1 MASVFINEFHYDNA
15 GTDTGEFIEIAGP
28 AGTDLNGYSLVLYNG
43 ANGSAYNTIALS
55 GTIIEQSNGYGTT
68 VVTLPSNG
76 LQNGAPDGFALV
88 NNLGEVLQF
97 LSYEGLFTA
106 VGGPANGLLSTDIGI
121 SQTGSEP
128 IGASLQLTGTG
139 SVYEDFT
146 WSATTTNTSG
156 TVNAGQ
162 TFSGVNPPSP
172 TVFISEIHYDNAG
185 ADIGEFVEVT
195 AIAGTD
201 LTGYSLVLYN
211 GNGGAPYGTT
221 ALSGIV
227 PDEVN
232 GQGAIAFDIAGIQNG
247 APDGIAL
254 VAPNGS
260 VIEFLSY
267 EGTFTAVGGP
277 ADGLTSTDIG
287 VAEAGSEPAGQ
298 SLQLINGTWAGSTT
312 ETKGVVNTG
321 DGNNGGGGDNGGG
334 DTITLIHDIQGSSEA
349 SPLVGSTVTLEA
361 IVVGDFQDG
370 TSGTNGDLNGF
381 FVQEEDADADTDATT
396 SEGLFIF
403 DGNAPAIDVSIGDK
417 VRVTGTVTEFN
428 GLTELTNVSVSTVS
442 TDNALPTAAT
452 VNLPVNSVADLEAF
466 EGMQVTIPDTLF
478 VTEYFNLDRFGEIVL
493 SSDGASNAPGTDGRL
508 DQYTQF
514 NDPDVAGFAAYQT
527 EIAKRRILV
536 DDGQTIQNPN
546 PIILGRGGEPLSAT
560 NTLRGGDTIAGL
572 TGILSYGFDEYR
584 IQPVA
589 PIDFRPTN
597 PRPSVPEEVGGDLKV
612 VSLNVLNFFTT
623 LDQPGNTSG
632 PSGLEPRGADTL
644 EEFNRQL
651 DKLITTL
658 ETADADIYGLIELEN
673 EFNGDQN
680 GDGQYA
686 IDTIVKA
693 LNDRVGAGTYAFV
706 DPGVPFVDTGDAIS
720 VGAIYKT
727 STVKIAEGT
736 SVEILS
742 DADLPALG
750 LSGPVFDG
758 ESTNRASLAVTF
770 EELATGEALTVAVN
784 HFKSKGGTG
793 TGDDAD
799 AGDGQGSFNGTRLRA
814 AAALN
819 TWLERDPTGSGD
831 ADFLIIGDLNSY
843 AKEDPITYLE
853 SQGYVNVID
862 NPELAYSYLFDGQF
876 GTLDYG
882 LANETLISQVT
893 GATEWHI
900 NADEPDALDYN
911 LDFGRDPALFD
922 GQTPFRTSDHDPLI
936 IGLDLLTPGV
946 VIDGGNG
953 KDLITGSNGN
963 DTLMGGNGKDTILG
977 GNGRDTLN
985 GGNGN
990 DLLVGGRGD
999 DLLTGGNG
1007 NDTFVLAVND
1017 GTDTITDF
1025 AVGKD
1030 LIGLSSGL
1038 TFGSLSIST
1047 QSGNTLISVG
1057 DETLAQLVGVNS
1069 LVESAFVMI

>member
-1 MASVFINEFHYDNA
+1 MATSLTAGDIAITGFNFDNPDELTFVALVDIEA
-15 GTDTGEFIEIAGP
+15 GTEISFTDNGWLSSGGFRSNE
-28 AGTDLNGYSLVLYNG
+28 GT
-43 ANGSAYNTIALS
+43 
-55 GTIIEQSNGYGTT
+55 
-68 VVTLPSNG
+68 
-76 LQNGAPDGFALV
+76 
-88 NNLGEVLQF
+88 
-97 LSYEGLFTA
+97 
-106 VGGPANGLLSTDIGI
+106 
-121 SQTGSEP
+121 
-128 IGASLQLTGTG
+128 
-139 SVYEDFT
+139 FT
-146 WSATTTNTSG
+146 WSAPEDISAGESIQPSVSGVAFSADGDQIIAYQGAATNPTFLYALNSEGSGVWQSDATSSNTS
-156 TVNAGQ
+156 AL
-162 TFSGVNPPSP
+162 P
-172 TVFISEIHYDNAG
+172 TS
-185 ADIGEFVEVT
+185 
-195 AIAGTD
+195 
-201 LTGYSLVLYN
+201 
-211 GNGGAPYGTT
+211 
-221 ALSGIV
+221 
-227 PDEVN
+227 
-232 GQGAIAFDIAGIQNG
+232 
-247 APDGIAL
+247 
-254 VAPNGS
+254 
-260 VIEFLSY
+260 
-267 EGTFTAVGGP
+267 
-277 ADGLTSTDIG
+277 
-287 VAEAGSEPAGQ
+287 
-298 SLQLINGTWAGSTT
+298 LINGETAVALNEIDNAVYTGPTAGTKAELLTAISNKNNWSGSNSDRQSLSIAPFTVSGST
-312 ETKGVVNTG
+312 GGG
-321 DGNNGGGGDNGGG
+321 DGDGGGGNNGGG
-334 DTITLIHDIQGSSEA
+334 DTITMIHDIQGSSEV
-349 SPLVGSTVTLEA
+349 SPLAGSTVTLEA

-370 TSGTNGDLNGF
+370 ASGTNGDLNGF
-381 FVQEEDADADTDATT
+381 FVQEEDADADTDAAT

-403 DGNAPAIDVSIGDK
+403 DGNAPVVDVSIGDK

-442 TDNALPTAAT
+442 TDNALPTAAA

-466 EGMQVTIPDTLF
+466 EGMQITIPDTLF

-493 SSDGASNAPGTDGRL
+493 SSNGASNAPGTDGRL

-514 NDPDVAGFAAYQT
+514 NDPDAAGFADYQA

-536 DDGQTIQNPN
+536 DDGQTIQNPD

-560 NTLRGGDTIAGL
+560 NTLRGGDTIVGL

-589 PIDFRPTN
+589 PIDFQPTN

-632 PSGLEPRGADTL
+632 PSGLDPRGADTI

-727 STVKIAEGT
+727 STVRIAKGT

-758 ESTNRASLAVTF
+758 ENTNRASLAVTF

-784 HFKSKGGTG
+784 HFKSKGGSG

-799 AGDGQGSFNGTRLRA
+799 VGDGQGSFNGTRLRA
-814 AAALN
+814 STALN
-819 TWLERDPTGSGD
+819 AWLETDPTGSGD
-831 ADFLIIGDLNSY
+831 ADFLLIGDLNSY

-911 LDFGRDPALFD
+911 LDFGRDPTLFD
-922 GQTPFRTSDHDPLI
+922 GQTPFRTSDHDPLV

-946 VIDGGNG
+946 MIDGGNG
-953 KDLITGSNGN
+953 KDPITGSNGN
-963 DTLMGGNGKDTILG
+963 DVLVGGNGKDSILG
-977 GNGRDTLN
+977 GNGRDVID
-985 GGNGN
+985 GGNSD

-1007 NDTFVLAVND
+1007 NDTFVLSTND

-1025 AVGKD
+1025 AIGKD
-1030 LIGLSSGL
+1030 LIGLSGGL
-1038 TFGSLSIST
+1038 TLGSLSIST
-1047 QSGNTLISVG
+1047 QSGNTLISLG
-1057 DETLAQLVGVNS
+1057 DEVLAQLMGVNS
-1069 LVESAFVMI
+1069 LTERAFVTV

>member
-1 MASVFINEFHYDNA
+1 MASVFINEFHYDNT

-28 AGTDLNGYSLVLYNG
+28 AGTDLTGWSIARYNG
-43 ANGSAYNTIALS
+43 VNGQVYTSPTATETLS
-55 GTIIEQSNGYGTT
+55 GTIADQGNGFGF
-68 VVTLPSNG
+68 VVISYPTNG
-76 LQNGAPDGFALV
+76 LQNGSPDGFALV
-88 NNLGEVLQF
+88 NNLGEVVQF
-97 LSYEGLFTA
+97 LSYEGSFAATNGPA
-106 VGGPANGLLSTDIGI
+106 VGLTSVDIGI
-121 SQTGSEP
+121 SQEGTEAVGS
-128 IGASLQLTGTG
+128 ALQLTGTG
-139 SVYEDFT
+139 SAYEDFT
-146 WSATTTNTSG
+146 WNATLSANTSG

-162 TFSGVNPPSP
+162 TFAGANPPSP
-172 TVFISEIHYDNAG
+172 TIFISEIHYDNAG
-185 ADIGEFVEVT
+185 ADTGEFVEVT
-195 AIAGTD
+195 ATAGTN

-221 ALSGIV
+221 TLSGTIA
-227 PDEVN
+227 DQAN
-232 GQGAIAFDIAGIQNG
+232 GQGAIAFDITGIQNG
-247 APDGIAL
+247 SPDGVAL
-254 VAPNGS
+254 VAPDGS

-267 EGTFTAVGGP
+267 EGSFAAVGGP

-298 SLQLINGTWAGSTT
+298 SLQLVNGSWTGPAAQ
-312 ETKGVVNTG
+312 TKGAVNVSG
-321 DGNNGGGGDNGGG
+321 NGGGGD
-334 DTITLIHDIQGSSEA
+334 TTTFIHDIQGSGDA
-349 SPLVGSTVTLEA
+349 SPLVGSTVTIEA

-370 TSGTNGDLNGF
+370 SSGTNGDLNGF
-381 FVQEEDADADTDATT
+381 FVQEEDADTDANATT

-403 DGNAPAIDVSIGDK
+403 DGNAPAVNVHLGDK

-428 GLTELTNVSVSTVS
+428 GLTELTGVTVS
-442 TDNALPTAAT
+442 IVGTDALPTAAT

-493 SSDGASNAPGTDGRL
+493 SSNGASNAPGTDGRL

-514 NDPDVAGFAAYQT
+514 NDPDAAGFAAYQA

-560 NTLRGGDTIAGL
+560 NTLRGGDTVAGL
-572 TGILSYGFDEYR
+572 TGVLSYGFDEYR

-589 PIDFRPTN
+589 PIDFQPTN
-597 PRPSVPEEVGGDLKV
+597 PRPNAPEDVGGDLKV

-623 LDQPGNTSG
+623 LDVSGNPGSG
-632 PSGLEPRGADTL
+632 PNGLEPRGADSQA
-644 EEFNRQL
+644 EFDRQL
-651 DKLITTL
+651 TKLITTL
-658 ETADADIYGLIELEN
+658 EIANADVYGLIELEN

-680 GDGQYA
+680 GDGKVA
-686 IDTIVKA
+686 LETIVNA

-727 STVKIAEGT
+727 STVKIAGGT
-736 SVEILS
+736 TVEILS
-742 DADLPALG
+742 DADLPKLG

-758 ESTNRASLAVTF
+758 NNTNRASLAVTF
-770 EELATGEALTVAVN
+770 EEIATGEALTVAVN
-784 HFKSKGGTG
+784 HFKSKGGSG
-793 TGDDAD
+793 AGDDAD
-799 AGDGQGSFNGTRLRA
+799 AGDGQGNFNGTRLRA
-814 AAALN
+814 ATALDA
-819 TWLERDPTGSGD
+819 WLKTDPTGSGD
-831 ADFLIIGDLNSY
+831 ADFLLIGDLNSY
-843 AKEDPITYLE
+843 AQEDPITYLE
-853 SQGYVNVID
+853 GQGYTNVIN
-862 NPELAYSYLFDGQF
+862 NPESAYSYLFDGQF

-882 LANETLISQVT
+882 LANTTLISQVT
-893 GATEWHI
+893 GATDWHI

-936 IGLDLLTPGV
+936 VGLDLLTPGV
-946 VIDGGNG
+946 VINGGNG

-963 DTLMGGNGKDTILG
+963 DILTGGNGKDTILG
-977 GNGRDTLN
+977 GNGRDTLS
-985 GGNGN
+985 GGNGK

-1007 NDTFVLAVND
+1007 NDTFVFSLND
-1017 GTDTITDF
+1017 GMDTITDF

-1030 LIGLSSGL
+1030 LIGLSGGL

-1047 QSGNTLISVG
+1047 LDGNTLISSG
-1057 DETLAQLVGVNS
+1057 DEVLAQLLGVNGLS
-1069 LVESAFVMI
+1069 QSAFVIV